1 MAAIAIFI
9 LSTQRLHRHRI
20 LPDSGRTSHGNRR
33 THRALTRS
41 KQPLKSVANNPK
53 IIDTF
58 GLLAQLAATAA
69 LGITR
74 GEHHKMK
81 KTSLLALTAFA
92 FLALTNIATA
102 SEKYPAADFQPTVI
116 YSDAS
121 AAKAAPQASSEA
133 TDPKYP
139 AANFQPTVIYLD
151 ESLAAKSEKPA
162 AVEETAQFDAKY
174 PAAYFQPK
182 VIYP

>member
-1 MAAIAIFI
+1 
-9 LSTQRLHRHRI
+9 
-20 LPDSGRTSHGNRR
+20 
-33 THRALTRS
+33 
-41 KQPLKSVANNPK
+41 
-53 IIDTF
+53 
-58 GLLAQLAATAA
+58 
-69 LGITR
+69 
-74 GEHHKMK
+74 MK

-121 AAKAAPQASSEA
+121 AAKTAPQASSEA